1 MKPAGEGSSSAFSLV
16 DLGHGP
22 EHVYCILCTEAS
34 WGKAN
39 GLEYFVQASWSQ
51 ANGLE

>member
-16 DLGHGP
+16 DLGHAWARA
-22 EHVYCILCTEAS
+22 CILCTEAS